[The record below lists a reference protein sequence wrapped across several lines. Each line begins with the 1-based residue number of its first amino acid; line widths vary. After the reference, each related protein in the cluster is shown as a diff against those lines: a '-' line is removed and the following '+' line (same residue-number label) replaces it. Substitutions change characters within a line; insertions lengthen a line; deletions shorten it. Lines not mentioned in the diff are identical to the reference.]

1 MKTLDDLCWES
12 WGNAMSA
19 ARVGDYNVYRHRK
32 EFGTYFNIWQ
42 RCNSNHADYRQLDA
56 ITCQAV
62 LVHLTQG
69 GNDEDAGRSA
79 A

>member
-19 ARVGDYNVYRHRK
+19 ARVGDYNVYRHAK
-32 EFGTYFNIWQ
+32 EYGTYFNIWSTGGRERAIYQ
-42 RCNSNHADYRQLDA
+42 RLDA